1 MPNYESLLLKTS
13 FYHCATSEKL
23 YQIFQT
29 QVLVC
34 KQLLFCSVL
43 Q

>member
-13 FYHCATSEKL
+13 VNLCTMSERL

-29 QVLVC
+29 QVLMY
-34 KQLLFCSVL
+34 
-43 Q
+43 